1 MMEVKNKN
9 QQVKKN
15 NKELRVANINDFK
28 VELREDPTNAS
39 NRMIIEGYAAV
50 FDSEVLI
57 GSPEWGFYES
67 IDKNAF
73 NGADMKDVP
82 LKYNHSDAVPILART
97 RNQSLQLSIDDK
109 GLFIHAE
116 LLDTQDSID
125 MYKRIK
131 AGLIDKM
138 SFAFTVESEEIT
150 KGDTPHRKITKF
162 DRIFDVSV
170 VDVPA
175 YDETSIYAR
184 SLEMAEAWKDT
195 TEVVKKEEQQR
206 AIAVLKLRNE
216 ILFKLGG
223 NK

>member
-1 MMEVKNKN
+1 MEMKNNN
-9 QQVKKN
+9 QQMKKG

-28 VELREDPTNAS
+28 VELREDADTTT

-50 FDSEVLI
+50 FEREVLI
-57 GSPEWGFYES
+57 GSEEWGFYES

-73 NGADMKDVP
+73 NGANMKDVP

-97 RNQSLQLSIDDK
+97 RNQSLQLSVDDK

-138 SFAFTVESEEIT
+138 SFAFTVESEEIK
-150 KGDTPHRKITKF
+150 KGKIPHRKITKF

-184 SLEMAEAWKDT
+184 SLELAEAWKEDA
-195 TEVVKKEEQQR
+195 TEVVKEEQKR

-216 ILFKLGG
+216 ILIKSGG